1 MPRINFSTVEDA
13 KTFTP
18 IPEGRYLCEV
28 NSIEQT
34 TTSNG
39 NEMWNLRLKILEGP
53 CSGRC
58 VFDRLVFT
66 PAAMKRIKLV
76 CARLGIDT
84 SGELDLTP
92 KMLRDRTA
100 YVTVQIEDYVDDEG
114 KERSRNRI
122 PFDGY
127 EAVDSGGSGERQP
140 GDDGDEDD
148 PL

>member
-1 MPRINFSTVEDA
+1 MPKIDFSTVEDA

-18 IPEGRYLCEV
+18 VPEGTYLCEV
-28 NSIEQT
+28 NSVEQT
-34 TTSNG
+34 TTNAG
-39 NEMWNLRLKILEGP
+39 AEMYKVRLKVLDGP
-53 CSGRC
+53 HAGRYL
-58 VFDRLVFT
+58 FDNLVFS
-66 PAAMKRIKLV
+66 PNAMKRVKLV
-76 CARLGIDT
+76 CARLGLDT

-100 YVTVQIEDYVDDEG
+100 DVTVQVEDYVDDEG

-127 EAVDSGGSGERQP
+127 EAVEGGGGGERQP
-140 GDDGDEDD
+140 GDDEEDD